1 MDGGDYLFKNKELT
15 VDIMALLYSVNL
27 IIKKKIKYNLDTVMI
42 LSPLH
47 CEEEDTPEIRY
58 SRSLQILSE
67 ASSDLLKNT
76 AQHLLTESADAGYV
90 RTRKTILQYLIY

>member
-47 CEEEDTPEIRY
+47 CEEEDTPETRY
-58 SRSLQILSE
+58 SRSLHIISE
-67 ASSDLLKNT
+67 ASYDLLKNT
-76 AQHLLTESADAGYV
+76 AQQLLTESTATGHA
-90 RTRKTILQYLIY
+90 RMRKIILYDLK